1 MAAYPTVTAPYGFK
15 PINRVDGMPYAG
27 AIQQL
32 PITQAGAIYNGDL
45 VELAVGGNVA
55 SASSL
60 TAGAKLGVLVG
71 CQYTNSTGQTVQ
83 AQYYPGSSVT
93 NAIAYVVVDSNAA
106 FKVAVTNSSGAI
118 STVTKAAVGTNV
130 TALVNTPSAT
140 TGNSAQSILNT
151 SPAATATF
159 PLRVIAVVPETATS
173 ATTYT
178 EVIVKINLHQYNTA
192 TGNAVS

>member
-45 VELAVGGNVA
+45 VELDVGGVVGTA
-55 SASSL
+55 TSL
-60 TAGAKLGVLVG
+60 TSGAKLGVLVG

-83 AQYYPGSSVT
+83 AQFYPGSSVT
-93 NAIAYVVVDSNAA
+93 NAIAYVVVDATAA

-118 STVTKAAVGTNV
+118 STVTRAAVGTNV
-130 TALVNTPSAT
+130 TALTNTPSAT

-151 SPAATATF
+151 SPAADATF
-159 PLRVIAVVPETATS
+159 PIRVIAVVPETAAS

-192 TGNAVS
+192 LGNAVS

>member
-45 VELAVGGNVA
+45 VELDVGGVVGTA
-55 SASSL
+55 TSL
-60 TAGAKLGVLVG
+60 TSGAKLGVLVG

-83 AQYYPGSSVT
+83 AQFYPGSSVT
-93 NAIAYVVVDSNAA
+93 NAVAYVVVDANAA
-106 FKVAVTNSSGAI
+106 FQVAVTNSAGAI
-118 STVTKAAVGTNV
+118 TTVTRAVVGTNV

-151 SPAATATF
+151 SPAADATF
-159 PLRVIAVVPETATS
+159 PIRVIAVVPETATS

-192 TGNAVS
+192 LGNAVA

>member
-1 MAAYPTVTAPYGFK
+1 MAYPTVSKPYGFK

-32 PITQAGAIYNGDL
+32 PITQATAIYNGDL
-45 VELAVGGNVA
+45 VELAVGGIVA
-55 SASSL
+55 TATSL
-60 TAGAKLGVLVG
+60 TAGAKLGVFVG
-71 CQYTNSTGQTVQ
+71 CQYVNSSGQTVQ
-83 AQYYPGSSVT
+83 AQYYPGTGVT

-106 FKVAVTNSSGAI
+106 FKVAVTTSGGVV
-118 STVTKAAVGTNV
+118 STVTQSAVGTNV

-140 TGNSAQSILNT
+140 TGDSAQSILNT

-159 PLRVIAVVPETATS
+159 PLRVIAVVPETATG
-173 ATTYT
+173 ANAFT

-192 TGNAVS
+192 LGNAVV